1 MNAELCGLP
10 NTSPREGHAT
20 VPSESKLKLS
30 LSKHSWRL
38 PLRVY
43 FALDDKSDVKIQKII
58 FESISQYSS
67 LVTMVADGEKDE
79 EENPEKQNRITEIK
93 EKNATIL

>member
-1 MNAELCGLP
+1 M
-10 NTSPREGHAT
+10 
-20 VPSESKLKLS
+20 
-30 LSKHSWRL
+30 
-38 PLRVY
+38 Y